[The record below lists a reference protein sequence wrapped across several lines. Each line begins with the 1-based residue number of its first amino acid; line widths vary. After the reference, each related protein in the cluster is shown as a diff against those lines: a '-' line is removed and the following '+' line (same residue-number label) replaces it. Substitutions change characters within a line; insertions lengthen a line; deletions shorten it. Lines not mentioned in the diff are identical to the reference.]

1 MTKADW
7 DKLTIDEKITRID
20 EKVTRMQ
27 YMNYI
32 RTGVII
38 LGFLGIGAL
47 IQSRTAP
54 LIKNFKLIK

>member
-1 MTKADW
+1 MTQAEW

-20 EKVTRMQ
+20 EKVTSMQ

-32 RTGVII
+32 RVGVIV

-47 IQSRTAP
+47 IQARTAP
-54 LIKNFKLIK
+54 LLKNFKLIK